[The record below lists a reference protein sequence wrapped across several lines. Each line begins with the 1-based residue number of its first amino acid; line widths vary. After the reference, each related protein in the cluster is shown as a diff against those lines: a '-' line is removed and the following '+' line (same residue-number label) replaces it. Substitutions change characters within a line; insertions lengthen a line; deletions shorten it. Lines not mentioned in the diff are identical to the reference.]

1 MEIAVERVFTNE
13 ILEEAAN
20 LFNVT
25 VEKNPLGDFENYIF
39 HAKDEKG
46 VSYVLRLT
54 HSSHR
59 SEKQVEA
66 ELDFLQYL
74 GEHGAKIA
82 RPYYSKSRK
91 LVEGIQAVD
100 GTFFYASL
108 FAYAKGERVKDST
121 SIYWGDDLFEAWGK
135 AIGQLHRLTIS
146 YPNTGYRDT
155 WEIEEKA
162 IIDQL
167 EDEQVKKIAYVL
179 IDKIKMLP
187 IEKRNFGLMHGD
199 IHQGNFHYDGKELT
213 IFDFD
218 DATYN
223 YFIHD
228 LAMVIYYSVLSNV
241 WKTEQE
247 KTLFVRKQLQVL
259 RKGYEL
265 EHQLEE
271 SWYESLPLFLR
282 LRDIGLY
289 GTIQKKFKGK
299 EMPVYFQKLAD
310 ELYVRI
316 IKQEAI
322 VNI

>member
-20 LFNVT
+20 LFSVT

-46 VSYVLRLT
+46 VAYVLRLT

-74 GEHGAKIA
+74 GEQGAKIA
-82 RPYYSKSRK
+82 EPYYSTSKK

-108 FAYAKGERVKDST
+108 FLYAKGERVKNST
-121 SIYWGDDLFEAWGK
+121 SIHWGEELFEAWGK
-135 AIGQLHRLTIS
+135 AIGQLHRLTMS
-146 YPNTGYRDT
+146 YPKTEYRDT

-167 EDEQVKKIAYVL
+167 EDKQVQKIAYAL

-187 IEKRNFGLMHGD
+187 MEKRTFGLMHGD

-223 YFIHD
+223 YFLHD
-228 LAMVIYYSVLSNV
+228 LAMVIYYSVLSNT
-241 WKTEQE
+241 WTEQE
-247 KTLFVRKQLQVL
+247 KTLFTRRQLQVL
-259 RKGYEL
+259 RKGYES

-289 GTIQKKFKGK
+289 STIQKKFKGK

-310 ELYVRI
+310 ELYARI

>member
-1 MEIAVERVFTNE
+1 MEIAVERVFTNK
-13 ILEEAAN
+13 ILEEAARR
-20 LFNVT
+20 FNVT
-25 VEKNPLGDFENYIF
+25 VEENPLGDFENYIF
-39 HAKDEKG
+39 HAKDESG

-74 GEHGAKIA
+74 KEHGAKIA
-82 RPYYSKSRK
+82 GPYYSESRK
-91 LVEGIQAVD
+91 LVEGIRTVD

-108 FAYAKGERVKDST
+108 FAYAKGERVKGDT
-121 SIYWGDDLFEAWGK
+121 SIYWGNEFFEAWGK
-135 AIGQLHRLTIS
+135 AIGQLHRLTID
-146 YPNTGYRDT
+146 YPKTKYRDT
-155 WEIEEKA
+155 WEVEEKA
-162 IIDQL
+162 IIDEL
-167 EDEQVKKIAYVL
+167 DDEKVQNIAYIL
-179 IDKIKMLP
+179 MEEIKALP
-187 IEKRNFGLMHGD
+187 MEKRTFGLMHGD

-228 LAMVIYYSVLSNV
+228 LAMVIYYSVLSTA
-241 WKTEQE
+241 WTEQE
-247 KTLFVRKQLQVL
+247 KTLFARKQLQVL

-299 EMPVYFQKLAD
+299 EMPVHFQKLAD
-310 ELYVRI
+310 AIYVRI

>member
-25 VEKNPLGDFENYIF
+25 VEKTPLGDFENYIF

-46 VSYVLRLT
+46 ASYVLRLT

-74 GEHGAKIA
+74 KEHGAKIA
-82 RPYYSKSRK
+82 GPYYSKSRK

-100 GTFFYASL
+100 GTFFYTSL
-108 FAYAKGERVKDST
+108 FVYAKGERVKGDT
-121 SIYWGDDLFEAWGK
+121 SIYWGDGLFEAWGK
-135 AIGQLHRLTIS
+135 AIGQLHRLTID
-146 YPNTGYRDT
+146 YPKTEYRDT
-155 WEIEEKA
+155 WEVEEKA
-162 IIDQL
+162 IIDEL
-167 EDEQVKKIAYVL
+167 EDEKVQSIAYKL
-179 IDKIKMLP
+179 MEEIKTLP
-187 IEKRNFGLMHGD
+187 VEKTTFGLMHGD

-228 LAMVIYYSVLSNV
+228 LAMVSYYSVLTTN
-241 WKTEQE
+241 WTEEE
-247 KTLFVRKQLQVL
+247 KTLFARNQLKAL
-259 RKGYEL
+259 RKGYES
-265 EHQLEE
+265 EHQLAEI
-271 SWYESLPLFLR
+271 WYESLPLFFR
-282 LRDIGLY
+282 LRDVGLY

-299 EMPVYFQKLAD
+299 EMPAYFQKLAD
-310 ELYVRI
+310 TIYERI

>member
-1 MEIAVERVFTNE
+1 MEITVERVFTNE

-39 HAKDEKG
+39 RAEDDKG
-46 VSYVLRLT
+46 GSYVLRLT

-66 ELDFLQYL
+66 ELDFLRYL
-74 GEHGAKIA
+74 GEHGAKVA
-82 RPYYSKSRK
+82 RPYYSKSKK
-91 LVEGIQAVD
+91 LVEEIQATD

-108 FAYAKGERVKDST
+108 FSYAKGERVKGATST
-121 SIYWGDDLFEAWGK
+121 YWGDDLFEAWGK
-135 AIGQLHRLTIS
+135 AIGQLHRLAID
-146 YPNTGYRDT
+146 YPKTEYRDT
-155 WEIEEKA
+155 WEVEEKA
-162 IIDQL
+162 IIDEL
-167 EDEQVKKIAYVL
+167 DDEKVQSIAYKL
-179 IDKIKMLP
+179 IEEIKDLLV
-187 IEKRNFGLMHGD
+187 EKSTFGLMHGD

-228 LAMVIYYSVLSNV
+228 LAMVIYYSVLSTE
-241 WKTEQE
+241 WTEQE

-289 GTIQKKFKGK
+289 STIQKKFKGK

-322 VNI
+322 VNM

>member
-1 MEIAVERVFTNE
+1 MEIAVERVFTTE
-13 ILEEAAN
+13 ILDEAARR
-20 LFNVT
+20 FNVT
-25 VEKNPLGDFENYIF
+25 VEETPLGDFENYIF
-39 HAKDEKG
+39 HAKHESG
-46 VSYVLRLT
+46 ESYVLRLT

-59 SEKQVEA
+59 FKKQVEA
-66 ELDFLQYL
+66 ELDFLRYL
-74 GEHGAKIA
+74 AENGAKVAAPHCSI
-82 RPYYSKSRK
+82 SKK
-91 LVEGIQAVD
+91 LVEGIQAAD
-100 GTFFYASL
+100 GTIFYTSL
-108 FAYAKGERVKDST
+108 FTYAKGERVKGET
-121 SIYWGDDLFEAWGK
+121 SVYWGDDFFEAWGK
-135 AIGQLHRLTIS
+135 AIGQLHRLTID
-146 YPNTGYRDT
+146 YPKTEYRDT
-155 WEIEEKA
+155 WEVEEKA
-162 IIDQL
+162 IINEL
-167 EDEQVKKIAYVL
+167 EDRQVKKIAYAL

-187 IEKRNFGLMHGD
+187 IEKGTFGLMHGD

-228 LAMVIYYSVLSNV
+228 LAMVIYYSVLSNA
-241 WKTEQE
+241 WTEQE

-299 EMPVYFQKLAD
+299 EMPVYFQELA
-310 ELYVRI
+310 EALYVRI